1 MSLLTV
7 NQSPQDARLSSSR
20 TRRVG
25 GNLHKQESDCHL
37 IGGRELEVFTGDLV
51 ATLGGRCEPARLT
64 PTVWVKEMM
73 EEDKPVRACNPWEKK
88 KRAECHL
95 YAFNWPL
102 MRIRRQWAVVS
113 EVRDR
118 IDIFATST
126 SGCWLDP
133 EDNVNAATNADGLGK
148 RNWREKKTRRV
159 TLILPGKGGTGP
171 QCISPEGNVP
181 HTSRLEPPPR
191 RYDPAGPDGE
201 DHWRK
206 ASREKCMVSVPRFVD
221 LTRSGDNDNL
231 SDPSASQ
238 FIVVREPRA
247 NIGAAEAS
255 LRIFRASGLIVG
267 CKHVA
272 LQRRDELCYG
282 TVDKEEGRL
291 LLRSREIRVRM
302 LCYLC
307 KKPVWERTT
316 THAKGPGISGFGVQ
330 LFAQLI
336 DK

>member
-95 YAFNWPL
+95 HAFNWPL
-102 MRIRRQWAVVS
+102 MRIRRQWAVGRVGPALS
-113 EVRDR
+113 ASPPKAMYHIHHDW
-118 IDIFATST
+118 SH
-126 SGCWLDP
+126 
-133 EDNVNAATNADGLGK
+133 
-148 RNWREKKTRRV
+148 RR
-159 TLILPGKGGTGP
+159 GGTIP
-171 QCISPEGNVP
+171 QDRTVRTTGENRAERSVWCPYRGSAGALGSYIP
-181 HTSRLEPPPR
+181 RL
-191 RYDPAGPDGE
+191 
-201 DHWRK
+201 
-206 ASREKCMVSVPRFVD
+206 VD
-221 LTRSGDNDNL
+221 LTRSGDNDDL
-231 SDPSASQ
+231 SGPSAIQ
-238 FIVVREPRA
+238 FLVVRELRA
-247 NIGAAEAS
+247 NISAAEAS

-267 CKHVA
+267 RKHVA